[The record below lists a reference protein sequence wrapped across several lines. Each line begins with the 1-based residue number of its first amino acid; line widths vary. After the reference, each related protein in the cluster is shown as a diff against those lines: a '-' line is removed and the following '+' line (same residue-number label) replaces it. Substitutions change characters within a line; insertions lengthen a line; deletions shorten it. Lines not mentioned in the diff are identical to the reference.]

1 MIKVGVWSHCQEPG
15 MSDLNGTGGTM
26 GSMIDQ
32 GDIAGKEMVG
42 QDCEFLEKKVSS
54 TLING
59 TYDKHM
65 VTIIRGGGD
74 QGHSP
79 IGV

>member
-1 MIKVGVWSHCQEPG
+1 MVDLSVIKVGVWSHRQEPG

-26 GSMIDQ
+26 GSMIDR
-32 GDIAGKEMVG
+32 GDIAGKETVG

-65 VTIIRGGGD
+65 VTVI
-74 QGHSP
+74 Q
-79 IGV
+79 

>member
-1 MIKVGVWSHCQEPG
+1 MVDPSVIKVGVWSHRQEPG
-15 MSDLNGTGGTM
+15 MSNLNSTGGTM
-26 GSMIDQ
+26 GSMIDR

-65 VTIIRGGGD
+65 VTVI
-74 QGHSP
+74 Q
-79 IGV
+79 